1 MSIRKILL
9 SACAAATLIAGSAM
23 AAPQWVPPGNDP
35 GGYYSNQDVNG
46 YYDRDGRYQRIRG
59 LGRDRDRLPP
69 QPTLAPPGN
78 DPGGYYSDADRDG
91 YYDRDGH
98 FQRVRFAR
106 RDRDYGPP
114 DRGYGPPPPPRY
126 DSGPPPGAY
135 APARDCRRDN
145 RATGTILGAIA
156 GGLIG
161 GFASHGNGLATVGG
175 VIGGGVLGNVI
186 AGDMDC
192 EDRGQAY
199 PIYVDSLNGDIGRPY
214 EWRRGPNRGTF
225 TSIREYRRG
234 GQICREFTATTW
246 RGGNN
251 HTRTGVACREV
262 GDRGGW
268 RFD

>member
-1 MSIRKILL
+1 MTIQKILL
-9 SACAAATLIAGSAM
+9 AGCAAAILTCGAASAQ
-23 AAPQWVPPGNDP
+23 PGWVPPGNDP

-46 YYDRDGRYQRIRG
+46 FYDRDGRYQRIRD
-59 LGRDRDRLPP
+59 LGRDRDRLSP
-69 QPTLAPPGN
+69 QPSMAPPGN

-98 FQRVRFAR
+98 FQHVRFAR

-114 DRGYGPPPPPRY
+114 PPPPRY
-126 DSGPPPGAY
+126 DGAPPPGAY
-135 APARDCRRDN
+135 TPARDCRRDN
-145 RATGTILGAIA
+145 RATGTVLGAIA

-175 VIGGGVLGNVI
+175 VIGGGVLGNAI

-192 EDRGQAY
+192 EDQAQAF

-214 EWRRGPNRGTF
+214 EWRRGSNRGTF
-225 TSIREYRRG
+225 TSTREFRRG
-234 GQICREFTATTW
+234 GQVCREFAATTW
-246 RGGNN
+246 RDGNS
-251 HTRTGVACREV
+251 HVRTGVACRDV

>member
-1 MSIRKILL
+1 MSIRRILL
-9 SACAAATLIAGSAM
+9 SACAAATLITGAASAQ
-23 AAPQWVPPGNDP
+23 PGWVPPGNDRD
-35 GGYYSNQDVNG
+35 GYYSDNDHNG
-46 YYDRDGRYQRIRG
+46 YYDRDGRYRRIRDRG
-59 LGRDRDRLPP
+59 GR
-69 QPTLAPPGN
+69 
-78 DPGGYYSDADRDG
+78 Y
-91 YYDRDGH
+91 
-98 FQRVRFAR
+98 
-106 RDRDYGPP
+106 DYGP
-114 DRGYGPPPPPRY
+114 PPPPPRY
-126 DSGPPPGAY
+126 DSGPPPAAY

-145 RATGTILGAIA
+145 RTTGTVLGAIA

-192 EDRGQAY
+192 EDQGQAY
-199 PIYVDSLNGDIGRPY
+199 PIYVDSLNGDMGRPY

-225 TSIREYRRG
+225 TSTREYRRG

-246 RGGNN
+246 RGGNS

>member
-9 SACAAATLIAGSAM
+9 SACAAATLVTGAASAQ
-23 AAPQWVPPGNDP
+23 PGWVPPGNDRD
-35 GGYYSNQDVNG
+35 GYYSDTDHNG
-46 YYDRDGRYQRIRG
+46 YYDRDGRYRRIRDRG
-59 LGRDRDRLPP
+59 GR
-69 QPTLAPPGN
+69 
-78 DPGGYYSDADRDG
+78 Y
-91 YYDRDGH
+91 
-98 FQRVRFAR
+98 
-106 RDRDYGPP
+106 DRDYGPP
-114 DRGYGPPPPPRY
+114 PPPPRY
-126 DSGPPPGAY
+126 ESGPPPLAY

-145 RATGTILGAIA
+145 RTTGTVLGAIA

-192 EDRGQAY
+192 EDEGQAY

-225 TSIREYRRG
+225 TSVREYRRG

-246 RGGNN
+246 RRGDSN
-251 HTRTGVACREV
+251 TRTGVACREV

>member
-1 MSIRKILL
+1 MKIEIALL
-9 SACAAATLIAGSAM
+9 AAA
-23 AAPQWVPPGNDP
+23 V
-35 GGYYSNQDVNG
+35 
-46 YYDRDGRYQRIRG
+46 
-59 LGRDRDRLPP
+59 LGAT
-69 QPTLAPPGN
+69 TLAASAQNYGPR

>member
-9 SACAAATLIAGSAM
+9 SACAAATLVTGTASAQ
-23 AAPQWVPPGNDP
+23 PGWVPPGNDRD
-35 GGYYSNQDVNG
+35 GYYSDNDHNG
-46 YYDRDGRYQRIRG
+46 YYDRDGRYRRIRDRG
-59 LGRDRDRLPP
+59 GR
-69 QPTLAPPGN
+69 
-78 DPGGYYSDADRDG
+78 Y
-91 YYDRDGH
+91 
-98 FQRVRFAR
+98 
-106 RDRDYGPP
+106 DRDYGPP
-114 DRGYGPPPPPRY
+114 PPPPRY
-126 DSGPPPGAY
+126 ESGPPPAAY

-145 RATGTILGAIA
+145 RTTGTVLGAIA

-192 EDRGQAY
+192 EDQGQAY
-199 PIYVDSLNGDIGRPY
+199 PIYVDSLNGDMGRPY

-225 TSIREYRRG
+225 TSTREYRRG

-246 RGGNN
+246 RGGNS
-251 HTRTGVACREV
+251 HTRTGVACRDV

>member
-1 MSIRKILL
+1 MKIKFLREFREVRL
-9 SACAAATLIAGSAM
+9 HSVAHNENNFVHA
-23 AAPQWVPPGNDP
+23 V
-35 GGYYSNQDVNG
+35 
-46 YYDRDGRYQRIRG
+46 RIVE
-59 LGRDRDRLPP
+59 LFP
-69 QPTLAPPGN
+69 
-78 DPGGYYSDADRDG
+78 S
-91 YYDRDGH
+91 
-98 FQRVRFAR
+98 V
-106 RDRDYGPP
+106 
-114 DRGYGPPPPPRY
+114 
-126 DSGPPPGAY
+126 
-135 APARDCRRDN
+135 RDN

>member
-9 SACAAATLIAGSAM
+9 SACAAATLITGAAI
-23 AAPQWVPPGNDP
+23 AAPSWVPPGNDP
-35 GGYYSNQDVNG
+35 GGYNSNQDVN
-46 YYDRDGRYQRIRG
+46 
-59 LGRDRDRLPP
+59 
-69 QPTLAPPGN
+69 
-78 DPGGYYSDADRDG
+78 G

-114 DRGYGPPPPPRY
+114 PPDRGYGPPPPRY
-126 DSGPPPGAY
+126 ESGPPAY

-145 RATGTILGAIA
+145 RTTGTILGAIT

-192 EDRGQAY
+192 EDQGQAY

-225 TSIREYRRG
+225 TSTREYRRG

-246 RGGNN
+246 RGGNS
-251 HTRTGVACREV
+251 HTRTGVACRES
-262 GDRGGW
+262 GDRGW